1 MGTRTVD
8 TKDLRKLYRQELQQ
22 TLDTVGGKS
31 RKRTFTRMVRA
42 ISEHRGCQL
51 TAADEA
57 VLVWSD
63 LHFGHANIIEYQAR
77 PFHDVGDMDE
87 EIWRSWERVL
97 QSDSVL
103 VVVGDVA
110 MGDAVCDATWDRI
123 RRTPG
128 RHKHLVIGN
137 HDVTGEGEVRAA
149 GFNDVWSVMTSA
161 GDPPLVWTHY
171 PLREVPEGHV
181 NIHGHE
187 HGKAPQSSPHIN
199 VSIEQLDYEPIPLT
213 RLRRLAR
220 ALVAG
225 KYPPG
230 ATTIER
236 VATVEQ
242 SGE

>member
-22 TLDTVGGKS
+22 TLDTVCGKS

-42 ISEHRGCQL
+42 VSEHRGCQL
-51 TAADEA
+51 TAPDEA

-137 HDVTGEGEVRAA
+137 HDVTGEGEVSAA

-161 GDPPLVWTHY
+161 GDPPLV
-171 PLREVPEGHV
+171 
-181 NIHGHE
+181 
-187 HGKAPQSSPHIN
+187 
-199 VSIEQLDYEPIPLT
+199 
-213 RLRRLAR
+213 
-220 ALVAG
+220 
-225 KYPPG
+225 
-230 ATTIER
+230 
-236 VATVEQ
+236 
-242 SGE
+242 

>member
-1 MGTRTVD
+1 
-8 TKDLRKLYRQELQQ
+8 
-22 TLDTVGGKS
+22 
-31 RKRTFTRMVRA
+31 
-42 ISEHRGCQL
+42 
-51 TAADEA
+51 
-57 VLVWSD
+57 
-63 LHFGHANIIEYQAR
+63 
-77 PFHDVGDMDE
+77 MDE
-87 EIWRSWERVL
+87 EIWRSWERVP

-137 HDVTGEGEVRAA
+137 HDLTGEGRGESRRVRRRMVGDDKRRRTAA
-149 GFNDVWSVMTSA
+149 RVDPLTRSEKSPKGTS
-161 GDPPLVWTHY
+161 TS
-171 PLREVPEGHV
+171 
-181 NIHGHE
+181 HGHE

-199 VSIEQLDYEPIPLT
+199 VSIEQLDYEPIALT